1 MNTIAA
7 TVASTRPV
15 LARMCGETHGANSAV
30 SLTTPR
36 QSAVGGV
43 LREFPGAADLRAQ
56 AETAMVVGGA
66 LVLDL
71 AVDRSLPCAAV
82 DKRVP
87 VQAAV
92 DGEGYDG
99 GLILSVDEGRLSGLE
114 YWWVTEEAPTG
125 FPPVSAISAP
135 VVTR

>member
-1 MNTIAA
+1 MRAESIIGQHQGMRRGLHPRERAA
-7 TVASTRPV
+7 LDAL
-15 LARMCGETHGANSAV
+15 LAA
-30 SLTTPR
+30 
-36 QSAVGGV
+36 
-43 LREFPGAADLRAQ
+43 EFPGAADLRAQ